1 MAAAATLSLLPSSL
15 SFTPDRHSP
24 SPSPSSSFFAGGTY
38 PWSHKNFPSVSSSS
52 QFNREISAK
61 RFRTVVMAAA
71 DYYSTLGVPRSAT
84 SKEIKAAYR
93 RLARQYHPDV
103 NKQPGATEKF
113 KEISS
118 AYEVLSDEKKRA
130 LYDRYGEAG
139 VKSTVGGGGQAG
151 AYTTNPFDLFETFF
165 GPTVA
170 GFPGMDQA
178 GFRTTRRSTVTKGE
192 DIRPIPTFGLKDPGI
207 SFPPDVVDCGS
218 KTQLEKRV
226 VGSSLAASL
235 DKPIKLLIKANRA
248 SSYDMTLEFSAA
260 IFGSEK
266 EFELSHLE
274 VCETCTGTG
283 AKIGSKT
290 RICSTCGGRGQ
301 VMRTEQTPFGMF
313 SQVEP
318 PNLLNPCCKLIN
330 YSIIRPLLESF
341 SFVELLRRS
350 AQKGGYPSWER
361 VPFSMGARFLG
372 RSAGARFRGGF
383 ATHIGGPEFYML
395 TNVLIPF
402 VSVCPN
408 CGGVGEVISE
418 YCRKCSGEG
427 RIRVKRDIKVK
438 IPPGVSK
445 GSILRVAGEGDAGP
459 KGGPPGDLFV
469 YLDVEEI
476 PEIQRDGINLLS
488 TVSISYLDAILG
500 AAVQVEILS
509 DGLAF
514 PQKVKTVEGETE
526 LQIPPGTQP
535 GDVLVLA
542 KKGAPKLNRPSIRG
556 DHLFTIKVTIPK
568 RISAKERDV
577 LEELAFLTRNPS
589 SRPQSRPKVQQ
600 ANGSTQSEND
610 SVTEDT
616 NEEGDQNDLW
626 EKLKGFAG

>member
-38 PWSHKNFPSVSSSS
+38 LWSHKNFVSVSSSS
-52 QFNREISAK
+52 QSNREISAK

-165 GPTVA
+165 GPSMA

-192 DIRPIPTFGLKDPGI
+192 DIR
-207 SFPPDVVDCGS
+207 
-218 KTQLEKRV
+218 
-226 VGSSLAASL
+226 
-235 DKPIKLLIKANRA
+235 
-248 SSYDMTLEFSAA
+248 YDMTLEFSAA

-274 VCETCTGTG
+274 VCEACTGTG
-283 AKIGSKT
+283 AKIGSKA

-313 SQVEP
+313 SQ
-318 PNLLNPCCKLIN
+318 
-330 YSIIRPLLESF
+330 
-341 SFVELLRRS
+341 
-350 AQKGGYPSWER
+350 
-361 VPFSMGARFLG
+361 
-372 RSAGARFRGGF
+372 
-383 ATHIGGPEFYML
+383 
-395 TNVLIPF
+395 

-500 AAVQVEILS
+500 AAVQVEILF

-514 PQKVKTVEGETE
+514 PQKVKTVEGDTE

-568 RISAKERDV
+568 RISAKERGV

-589 SRPQSRPKVQQ
+589 GRPQSRPKVQQ
-600 ANGSTQSEND
+600 ATGSTQSEND
-610 SVTEDT
+610 SVAEDT

-626 EKLKGFAG
+626 KKLKGFAGSVANGALKWLKDNL

>member
-1 MAAAATLSLLPSSL
+1 M
-15 SFTPDRHSP
+15 
-24 SPSPSSSFFAGGTY
+24 
-38 PWSHKNFPSVSSSS
+38 
-52 QFNREISAK
+52 
-61 RFRTVVMAAA
+61 VVAAA
-71 DYYSTLGVPRSAT
+71 DYYSTLGVSRSAD

-118 AYEVLSDEKKRA
+118 AYEVLSDDKKRA
-130 LYDRYGEAG
+130 LYDQYGEAG
-139 VKSTVGGGGQAG
+139 VKSTVGGQAG

-165 GPTVA
+165 GPTMG

-178 GFRTTRRSTVTKGE
+178 GFRTSRRSTITKGE
-192 DIRPIPTFGLKDPGI
+192 DLR
-207 SFPPDVVDCGS
+207 
-218 KTQLEKRV
+218 
-226 VGSSLAASL
+226 
-235 DKPIKLLIKANRA
+235 
-248 SSYDMTLEFSAA
+248 YDMTLEFSAA

-274 VCETCTGTG
+274 VCEACTGTG
-283 AKIGSKT
+283 AKMGSKA

-313 SQVEP
+313 SQ
-318 PNLLNPCCKLIN
+318 
-330 YSIIRPLLESF
+330 
-341 SFVELLRRS
+341 
-350 AQKGGYPSWER
+350 
-361 VPFSMGARFLG
+361 
-372 RSAGARFRGGF
+372 
-383 ATHIGGPEFYML
+383 
-395 TNVLIPF
+395 

-427 RIRVKRDIKVK
+427 RIRVKKDIKVK

-500 AAVQVEILS
+500 AAVQV
-509 DGLAF
+509 
-514 PQKVKTVEGETE
+514 KTVEGNTE

-577 LEELAFLTRNPS
+577 LEELAFLTRNPG
-589 SRPQSRPKVQQ
+589 SRPQSRPTVQQ
-600 ANGSTQSEND
+600 ATGSTQSEND
-610 SVTEDT
+610 SDT
-616 NEEGDQNDLW
+616 DDTDEAGDQNDVW
-626 EKLKGFAG
+626 KKLKDFAGSVANGALKWLKDNL